1 MSAMLIS
8 GLVVSSVPV
17 LAFAEQGKEEIAAEV
32 SENQEIQEKDT
43 QTDSDT
49 NEVNNSETEIKTDVV
64 SEEEKKEIVTEN
76 PEEKEK
82 DVEDDTE
89 KNEGID
95 TGSGND
101 ADQEHGSENETGTE
115 TEPDSE
121 VDSDAEEKSETED
134 KVPEEK
140 NDASQDDGT
149 GKTENVDSEK
159 SPEEFHEDELSK
171 EKTGETETEQSKPE
185 ILPEDLPETITEE
198 LLPEIELATPSNL
211 PMPKEESI
219 DEQLIGTWAADEYT
233 SLKFDE
239 DGQGSMI
246 LPESEYEFRYVL
258 EDNKLTLDF
267 ASSRA
272 KDAEYTV
279 SIDEDSMKLTGGVE
293 AMVQEI
299 ILQRTE

>member
-1 MSAMLIS
+1 MGAMLIT

-32 SENQEIQEKDT
+32 SEIQEKDT
-43 QTDSDT
+43 QTDSGT
-49 NEVNNSETEIKTDVV
+49 NKENDSETEIKTDLVY
-64 SEEEKKEIVTEN
+64 EEEEEEIVTEN
-76 PEEKEK
+76 PEEKEDDVK
-82 DVEDDTE
+82 DNTENDEAIDTE
-89 KNEGID
+89 
-95 TGSGND
+95 SGND

-121 VDSDAEEKSETED
+121 IGSDTEEKSETED
-134 KVPEEK
+134 KAPEEK
-140 NDASQDDGT
+140 NDASQDCET
-149 GKTENVDSEK
+149 GKTEKVDSEK
-159 SPEEFHEDELSK
+159 SSEESHDEELPEEKPE
-171 EKTGETETEQSKPE
+171 ETEQLEPE
-185 ILPEDLPETITEE
+185 ILPEDLPEKIPEE
-198 LLPEIELATPSNL
+198 ILPEVELATPSNL

-279 SIDEDSMKLTGGVE
+279 SIDEDSMKLTGGEE

>member
-1 MSAMLIS
+1 MGAMLIT

-121 VDSDAEEKSETED
+121 IDSDTEEKSETED
-134 KVPEEK
+134 KAPEEK
-140 NDASQDDGT
+140 NDASQDDGI
-149 GKTENVDSEK
+149 GKTEKVDSEK
-159 SPEEFHEDELSK
+159 SPEESPDEGLPE
-171 EKTGETETEQSKPE
+171 EKPEETEQLEPE
-185 ILPEDLPETITEE
+185 ILPEDLPETIPEE
-198 LLPEIELATPSNL
+198 LLPEVELATPSNL

-219 DEQLIGTWAADEYT
+219 DEQLLGTWAADEYT
-233 SLKFDE
+233 SLRFDE
-239 DGQGSMI
+239 DGQGSML

-279 SIDEDSMKLTGGVE
+279 SIDEDSMKLTGGEE

>member
-1 MSAMLIS
+1 MSAVLIT

-17 LAFAEQGKEEIAAEV
+17 LAFAEQGKEEIVAEA
-32 SENQEIQEKDT
+32 SEIQEKDT
-43 QTDSDT
+43 QTDSGT
-49 NEVNNSETEIKTDVV
+49 NKKNDSETEIKTDLV
-64 SEEEKKEIVTEN
+64 SEEEEKEIVTEN

-89 KNEGID
+89 KDEAVD
-95 TGSGND
+95 TESGND

-121 VDSDAEEKSETED
+121 IDSDTEEKSETED

-149 GKTENVDSEK
+149 GKTEKVDSEK
-159 SPEEFHEDELSK
+159 SPEESHDEEFSE
-171 EKTGETETEQSKPE
+171 EKPEGTEQLEPE
-185 ILPEDLPETITEE
+185 ILPEDLPEKVQEE
-198 LLPEIELATPSNL
+198 ILPEVELATPSNL

-219 DEQLIGTWAADEYT
+219 DEQLLGTWAADEYT
-233 SLKFDE
+233 SLRFDE

-258 EDNKLTLDF
+258 EDDKLTLDF

-279 SIDEDSMKLTGGVE
+279 SIDEDSMKLTGGEE
-293 AMVQEI
+293 AIVQEI

>member
-1 MSAMLIS
+1 MGAMLIT

-17 LAFAEQGKEEIAAEV
+17 LAFAEQGKEAIAAEA
-32 SENQEIQEKDT
+32 SELQEKDT
-43 QTDSDT
+43 QADSGT
-49 NEVNNSETEIKTDVV
+49 NKGNDSETEIKTDLV
-64 SEEEKKEIVTEN
+64 SEEEEKKIVTEN

-82 DVEDDTE
+82 DVKDDTE
-89 KNEGID
+89 KDEAID
-95 TGSGND
+95 TESGND

-121 VDSDAEEKSETED
+121 VDSDMEEKSETED
-134 KVPEEK
+134 KAPEEK
-140 NDASQDDGT
+140 NNASQNGE
-149 GKTENVDSEK
+149 TEKVDSEK
-159 SPEEFHEDELSK
+159 SPEESHDEELSE
-171 EKTGETETEQSKPE
+171 EKPKETEQLEPE
-185 ILPEDLPETITEE
+185 ILPEKLPEEI
-198 LLPEIELATPSNL
+198 LPEVELATPSNL

-219 DEQLIGTWAADEYT
+219 DEQLLGTWAADEYT
-233 SLKFDE
+233 SLRFDE
-239 DGQGSMI
+239 DGQGSML

-258 EDNKLTLDF
+258 EDDKLTLDF

-279 SIDEDSMKLTGGVE
+279 SIDEDSMKLTGGEE